1 MGPLSENLAHLV
13 VSGVELYAV
22 GEMDAAQ
29 EVDISEW
36 AMIAGLSEEM
46 ALMWTFAVAV
56 ARSHPDAKELLAA
69 FERTLGEDESDDIP
83 SFGVYHREPSGTD
96 HALLSAGHVTA
107 RHPLTLM
114 IARRC
119 VEQGCGS

>member
-36 AMIAGLSEEM
+36 AMIARVGRNG
-46 ALMWTFAVAV
+46 VDV
-56 ARSHPDAKELLAA
+56 DVCRSRGTLA
-69 FERTLGEDESDDIP
+69 S
-83 SFGVYHREPSGTD
+83 
-96 HALLSAGHVTA
+96 
-107 RHPLTLM
+107 
-114 IARRC
+114 
-119 VEQGCGS
+119 